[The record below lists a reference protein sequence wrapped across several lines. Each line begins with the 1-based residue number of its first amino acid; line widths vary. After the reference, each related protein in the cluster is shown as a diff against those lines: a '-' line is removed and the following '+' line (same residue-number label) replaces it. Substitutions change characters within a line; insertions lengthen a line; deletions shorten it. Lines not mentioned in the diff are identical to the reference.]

1 MKKLFF
7 ISTAAILL
15 FSCQKEITVD
25 LPEVEKKI
33 VVDGGIFVGQH
44 AEVNLTWSTG
54 SFDPIDSASLAS
66 YLISNGTVTV
76 TDGSQ
81 VDTLHVAYDP
91 NKPIPIVWVGSTIF
105 GQVGHTYTLSVTT
118 EGKTVTATT
127 TIPTPVPLDS
137 AWFKIEPDQDT
148 LGFAW
153 AHLTDP
159 VGQGNGYRWFA
170 KRITKD
176 PAFMAPYGSSFDDRF
191 IEGKSFDF
199 AYNRPSTPGSTA
211 PEDNDGQRGYYKVGD
226 TIVVQFC
233 SIGQREVNFFRTYE
247 TEVGNNGNPF
257 ASPGVIETNVDG
269 GLGIFCGYS
278 PSYDTIICH

>member
-54 SFDPIDSASLAS
+54 YFDPIDSASLAS